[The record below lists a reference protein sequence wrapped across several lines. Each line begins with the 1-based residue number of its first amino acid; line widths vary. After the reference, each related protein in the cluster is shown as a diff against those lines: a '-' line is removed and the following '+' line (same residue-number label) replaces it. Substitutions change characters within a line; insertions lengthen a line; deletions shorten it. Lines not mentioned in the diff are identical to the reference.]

1 MIEALIIIIGMAI
14 MFFLGVRKG
23 HEDFIYTLTNCTDK
37 SFEDL
42 IELFKKE
49 REQEAKE

>member
-1 MIEALIIIIGMAI
+1 MVEALIIIIGMAN

-37 SFEDL
+37 SFEEI
-42 IELFKKE
+42 IELFKKK
-49 REQEAKE
+49 REQEA